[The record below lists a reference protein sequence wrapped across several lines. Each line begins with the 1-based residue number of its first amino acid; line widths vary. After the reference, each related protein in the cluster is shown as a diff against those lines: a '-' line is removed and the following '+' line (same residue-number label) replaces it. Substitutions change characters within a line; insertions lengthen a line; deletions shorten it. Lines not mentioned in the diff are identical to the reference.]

1 MPKGFN
7 NSCQLTATTTAVKI
21 HGRISKE
28 RNKVL
33 AFGLISVLTR
43 SAKDVPIIRWPIT
56 DPTVKIIVFNVAFQK
71 STSPKISW

>member
-1 MPKGFN
+1 MYFLIFTLLCSTYYFNYNKKKKNIPKGFN

-33 AFGLISVLTR
+33 AFGLISVFTR
-43 SAKDVPIIRWPIT
+43 SAKPVPIIR
-56 DPTVKIIVFNVAFQK
+56 
-71 STSPKISW
+71 